1 LDNIFF
7 TADDSPVVIDWQLA
21 GRSRGTQDVS
31 YLLSGSMTEDMLR
44 GSWRDLLSRYH
55 TGLVSNGV
63 RDYSFDQC
71 LRDYRQSLL
80 FTIAPGIAMLGQ
92 MQLAADERGLAD
104 ALVLRTLVHADEL
117 DAFGT
122 L

>member
-1 LDNIFF
+1 
-7 TADDSPVVIDWQLA
+7 V
-21 GRSRGTQDVS
+21 RG
-31 YLLSGSMTEDMLR
+31 
-44 GSWRDLLSRYH
+44 
-55 TGLVSNGV
+55 
-63 RDYSFDQC
+63 YSFDQC
-71 LRDYRQSLL
+71 LLDYRQSLL
-80 FTIAPGIAMLGQ
+80 FTIAPGIALLGQ

>member
-1 LDNIFF
+1 
-7 TADDSPVVIDWQLA
+7 
-21 GRSRGTQDVS
+21 
-31 YLLSGSMTEDMLR
+31 
-44 GSWRDLLSRYH
+44 
-55 TGLVSNGV
+55 
-63 RDYSFDQC
+63 
-71 LRDYRQSLL
+71 
-80 FTIAPGIAMLGQ
+80 

>member
-1 LDNIFF
+1 
-7 TADDSPVVIDWQLA
+7 V
-21 GRSRGTQDVS
+21 RG
-31 YLLSGSMTEDMLR
+31 
-44 GSWRDLLSRYH
+44 
-55 TGLVSNGV
+55 
-63 RDYSFDQC
+63 YSFDQC

-80 FTIAPGIAMLGQ
+80 FTIAPGIALLGQ